1 MRKLWI
7 YLTILAAL
15 LLSACQAASATPN
28 AAATPTKGAPAVPT
42 ADPKAAK
49 MECQVVS
56 VSPTQ
61 EPTLQSAFPP
71 PTKDDWS
78 LGNTDNPRLTILEY
92 SDFM

>member
-15 LLSACQAASATPN
+15 LLSACQAASATPG
-28 AAATPTKGAPAVPT
+28 ATATTGAPGVPT
-42 ADPKAAK
+42 ADPNAVK

-71 PTKDDWS
+71 PTKEDWS
-78 LGNTDNPRLTILEY
+78 LGNTDTPRLTILEY

>member
-15 LLSACQAASATPN
+15 LLSACSQAAAPATQSAT
-28 AAATPTKGAPAVPT
+28 ATTGAPAVPT
-42 ADPKAAK
+42 ADPKAVK

-56 VSPTQ
+56 ASPTQ

-78 LGNTDNPRLTILEY
+78 QGNTDKPTLTILEY